1 MTELETFA
9 PLLLV
14 CGMMGVSFTALGAK
28 SKYARAFAAMVCI
41 GCSLRYM
48 YWRVVYAMPVGQ
60 SSWELVW
67 SRVFLVGEGVTV
79 LSSVLICF
87 FMSRF
92 MDRSAQ
98 ADAGA
103 NSPLLHAP
111 VDVFIATY
119 NEDRAILERTIV
131 GAKAIYHPDLRVW
144 VLDDGAREWV
154 KELAAE
160 LGVQYTFRIKGKHA
174 KAGNVNN
181 GLKCA
186 LETGRR
192 PEFVLLLDADFVPN
206 RSILQRTLGLFEDKS
221 VGIVQTPQNFFN
233 FDPVQAGLLC
243 TTVWPDEQRFFFE
256 ALMPCKDAWGAAF
269 CCGTSAVF
277 RVAALEAAGGMA
289 TETVTED
296 MLTTFKFEEYGYR
309 TIYLNER
316 LSLGLA
322 PESLNEYISQRSR
335 WCLGGIQQIYTR
347 WSFFGRGKHSL
358 INRLAYFDTVIY
370 WVCISAFK
378 LALLIAPIV
387 FWFTGA
393 AVVRATGADLIYY
406 LAPMVAASLLFMSV
420 LTENRVMPI
429 MTDLTQMLMAFFIVR
444 TVVTGLIRP
453 FGRPF
458 KVTAKGISSEHM
470 TVQWRIMWP
479 LLVLGGLTLW
489 GVLSHLP
496 AFSSYR
502 AGSGYALNVFWSI
515 FNILMLAI
523 TALVC
528 IEPPKRR
535 RDERFHSGESA
546 ILQLANGTECGCV
559 VQDISLGG
567 ASLLL
572 EASTLALSAPSAVS
586 LDGGRLVVP
595 LEVIRTYG
603 NVLAVSFVCNAEQK
617 RELIVKLFTGR
628 YNNSVEEIRVT
639 RVFRQLLAALA
650 S

>member
-14 CGMMGVSFTALGAK
+14 FGAMGVCFNVLGRG
-28 SKYARAFAAMVCI
+28 SKHARAFAALLCI
-41 GCSLRYM
+41 ACSLRYM
-48 YWRVVYAMPVGQ
+48 YWRIVYAMPVGQ
-60 SSWELVW
+60 SFWEMLW
-67 SRVFLVGEGVTV
+67 SRAFLVGEGFTV
-79 LSSVLICF
+79 LSSILICF
-87 FMSRF
+87 FMSRII
-92 MDRSAQ
+92 DRTPE
-98 ADAGA
+98 ADAHA
-103 NSPLLHAP
+103 NSPLMAAP

-131 GAKAIYHPDLRVW
+131 GAKAINHPDLRIW
-144 VLDDGAREWV
+144 VLDDGARAWV
-154 KELAAE
+154 RELAEE
-160 LGVQYTFRIKGKHA
+160 LGAEYTFRVKGKHA

-192 PEFVLLLDADFVPN
+192 PEFILLLDADFVPN
-206 RSILQRTLGLFEDKS
+206 RRILRRTLGLFDDPT
-221 VGIVQTPQNFFN
+221 VGIVQTPQHFFN

-243 TTVWPDEQRFFFE
+243 TAVWPDEQRFFFE

-277 RVAALEAAGGMA
+277 RVAALEASGGMA

-309 TIYLNER
+309 TVYLNER

-322 PESLNEYISQRSR
+322 PESLNEYVSQRSR
-335 WCLGGIQQIYTR
+335 WCLGGIQQLYTR
-347 WSFFGRGKHSL
+347 WSFLGRGKHSL
-358 INRLAYFDTVIY
+358 INRLAYFDTALY
-370 WVCISAFK
+370 WVSVSAFK
-378 LALLIAPIV
+378 LALLVAPIV

-393 AVVRATGADLIYY
+393 AVVRATGAELIYY

-444 TVVTGLIRP
+444 TVITGLLRP
-453 FGRPF
+453 FGRGF
-458 KVTAKGISSEHM
+458 KVTAKGISSEHT

-479 LLVLGGLTLW
+479 LIVLGLLTLA
-489 GVLSHLP
+489 GVLSHLSD
-496 AFSSYR
+496 FSSHR

-515 FNILMLAI
+515 FNVFMLAI

-535 RDERFHSGESA
+535 RDERFQSGEA
-546 ILQLANGTECGCV
+546 AVLQLSNGTECPCIV
-559 VQDISLGG
+559 RDLSLGG
-567 ASLLL
+567 ASLQL
-572 EASTLALSAPSAVS
+572 EASTLALSAPSALS
-586 LDGGRLVVP
+586 LDGGRLQLP
-595 LEVIRTYG
+595 LQIIRAYG
-603 NVLAVSFVCNAEQK
+603 NMLAINFECDDARRRQ
-617 RELIVKLFTGR
+617 LIEKLFTGS
-628 YNNSVEEIRVT
+628 YNNSVEQIKVG
-639 RVFRQLLAALA
+639 RVFRQLFAALA